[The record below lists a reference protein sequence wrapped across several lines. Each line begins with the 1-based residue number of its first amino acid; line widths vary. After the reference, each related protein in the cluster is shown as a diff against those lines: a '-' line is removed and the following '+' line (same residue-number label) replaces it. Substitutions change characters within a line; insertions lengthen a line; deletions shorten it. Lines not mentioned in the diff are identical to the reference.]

1 MHTIPSEYATHPDK
15 RALSECLICAVDQTW
30 QFLFSASQFPPP
42 IPARALAPCQSSVW
56 NHITLVCARSSADV
70 GGDAAVICKKKWHIP
85 FLKATG
91 FFFPLPGICIFL
103 QVTERSRN
111 LSQHDRECFWHY
123 SITRCEAVTLHS
135 PPFLRKNLV
144 FLHLKEWIRLERGNM
159 GKVDVATVWS
169 VPFSPGPVLVVSCRG
184 AVVGVSHAR
193 EDSLPWIFQSFVRYG
208 SRTSSSSSTLPSL
221 PHPHVFF
228 LPLLPPWF
236 CRGPHAG

>member
-91 FFFPLPGICIFL
+91 FFSPFQEFVFFYKWLSAP
-103 QVTERSRN
+103 VT
-111 LSQHDRECFWHY
+111 QHDTTENVFDIIKLLAVKQWRFIHPLFWGRISFS
-123 SITRCEAVTLHS
+123 SIWRS
-135 PPFLRKNLV
+135 
-144 FLHLKEWIRLERGNM
+144 G
-159 GKVDVATVWS
+159 
-169 VPFSPGPVLVVSCRG
+169 
-184 AVVGVSHAR
+184 
-193 EDSLPWIFQSFVRYG
+193 
-208 SRTSSSSSTLPSL
+208 
-221 PHPHVFF
+221 
-228 LPLLPPWF
+228 
-236 CRGPHAG
+236 